1 MKQVEIGCYKQNCYI
16 HDWFDDSKKS
26 IQKVKTNFPKTYHE
40 CIEKVCDDGSYH
52 VNVEEVEY
60 PISED
65 TLNSYLDSTDYR
77 LDPLSAV
84 QNAPSR
90 QNVGDVRELMQMLRL
105 DSVDIEQA
113 MEKLKQIQVQT
124 QVEQPVN
131 ENKDSGD
138 VKHE

>member
-16 HDWFDDSKKS
+16 HDWFDDSKKG
-26 IQKVKTNFPKTYHE
+26 IHKVKTNFPKTYHE

-77 LDPLSAV
+77 LDPLAAV

-90 QNVGDVRELMQMLRL
+90 QNVGDIREISQIMRL

-113 MEKLKQIQVQT
+113 METLKQIQLQ
-124 QVEQPVN
+124 QQARQSDKN
-131 ENKDSGD
+131 NDNGD